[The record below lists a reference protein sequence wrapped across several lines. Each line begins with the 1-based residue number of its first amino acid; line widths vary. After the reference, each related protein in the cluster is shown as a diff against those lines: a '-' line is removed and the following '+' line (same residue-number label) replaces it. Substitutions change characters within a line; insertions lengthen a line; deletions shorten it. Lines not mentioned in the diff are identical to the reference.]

1 MTVSYQKIKTLGD
14 LKKSGWESVSVKEEM
29 RRNLITKMQ
38 NGETL
43 FPGILGY
50 DKTVIPQL
58 QHAILAKH
66 DTLLL
71 GLRGQAKSRILRMLI
86 NFLDEYMPI
95 VAGSEIN
102 DDPFHPISKYARELL
117 EKKGDDTPIEW
128 VHRSNRYAEKLATPD
143 TTVADLIGDIDPI
156 KAATRKI
163 TLADEE
169 VINFG
174 IIPRTNRG
182 IFAINELPDLQ
193 PRIQV
198 ALLNIMQERDIQIR
212 GFNIRIPLDISIFF
226 SANPEDYTNRG
237 NIITPLKD
245 RIDAQIITH
254 YPRTIDIGMQI
265 TEQEA
270 WISRESD
277 VKVIIPHFIREII
290 EEMAFNARE
299 SEYVDQK
306 SGVSARLTI
315 TAMELLVSSA
325 ERRAL
330 MNNEK
335 KTYVRIADLYHSL
348 PALTGKLE
356 LVYEGEQEGAIN
368 VAKHMIG
375 KAINKVYVRYF
386 PNPQLRD
393 DEGNNDYSDIVE
405 WFSRGNKVELPD
417 NITLKEYQKA
427 LKSVNGLEDFVKEHS
442 TKIEDKEELLVLMDF
457 ALEAL
462 HQNSVLGKDDLDDQ
476 RSFTDMVG
484 SMLGDLGD
492 IDNDFGDFE

>member
-1 MTVSYQKIKTLGD
+1 MTESFQKIKTLGD
-14 LKKSGWESVSVKEEM
+14 LKESGWESLSVKEEM
-29 RRNLITKMQ
+29 RRNLIKKMHD
-38 NGETL
+38 NETL
-43 FPGILGY
+43 FPGILGFE
-50 DKTVIPQL
+50 KTVIPQI
-58 QHAILAKH
+58 QHALLAKH
-66 DTLLL
+66 DVLLL
-71 GLRGQAKSRILRMLI
+71 GLRGQAKSRLLRLMI
-86 NFLDEYMPI
+86 NFLDEYMP
-95 VAGSEIN
+95 VVDGSEIN
-102 DDPFHPISKYARELL
+102 DDPYHPLSKYAREIIK
-117 EKKGDDTPIEW
+117 EKGDKTPIKW
-128 VHRSNRYAEKLATPD
+128 IHRSNRYAEKLATPD

-212 GFNIRIPLDISIFF
+212 GFNIRIPLDIAIFF

-254 YPRTIDIGMQI
+254 YPKTIDIGMEI
-265 TEQEA
+265 TDQEA
-270 WISRESD
+270 WTKRDNGVE
-277 VKVIIPHFIREII
+277 VIIPHFIREII

-299 SEYVDQK
+299 SEYIDQK

-335 KTYVRIADLYHSL
+335 KT
-348 PALTGKLE
+348 
-356 LVYEGEQEGAIN
+356 
-368 VAKHMIG
+368 
-375 KAINKVYVRYF
+375 
-386 PNPQLRD
+386 
-393 DEGNNDYSDIVE
+393 
-405 WFSRGNKVELPD
+405 
-417 NITLKEYQKA
+417 
-427 LKSVNGLEDFVKEHS
+427 
-442 TKIEDKEELLVLMDF
+442 
-457 ALEAL
+457 
-462 HQNSVLGKDDLDDQ
+462 
-476 RSFTDMVG
+476 
-484 SMLGDLGD
+484 
-492 IDNDFGDFE
+492 